1 MINTI
6 REGIF
11 AWTQKHQ
18 ATRTV
23 VMPTWDKV
31 RSVAVLYPTDDIQH
45 LIKKMEVSQKDV
57 VLFTMP
63 NKKEICKL
71 TQRPKS
77 EVKELISARHFD
89 VLIDLTQAPSRTMQ
103 YMAMYVHADFKVGRH
118 TREGIYDMTIDTP
131 AQETPDYLF
140 EQIIKYINM
149 FSQKN

>member
-1 MINTI
+1 MIEQIKEKIFIWFLKRQAKRTI
-6 REGIF
+6 
-11 AWTQKHQ
+11 A
-18 ATRTV
+18 
-23 VMPTWDKV
+23 MPNWDKV

-45 LIKKMEVSQKDV
+45 LIKKIEVSQKDV

-63 NKKEICKL
+63 NKKEICRL

>member
-1 MINTI
+1 
-6 REGIF
+6 
-11 AWTQKHQ
+11 
-18 ATRTV
+18 
-23 VMPTWDKV
+23 MPTWDEV

-45 LIKKMEVSQKDV
+45 LIQKIEQSQKDV

-63 NKKEICKL
+63 DKKKICRL

-77 EVKELISARHFD
+77 DVKEQISARQFD
-89 VLIDLTQAPSRTMQ
+89 ILIDLTQEPSRTMQ
-103 YMAMYVHADFKVGRH
+103 YMAMYICADFKVGRY

>member
-1 MINTI
+1 MIDTI

-11 AWTQKHQ
+11 AWTLKHQ

-23 VMPTWDKV
+23 VMPTWDEV

-45 LIKKMEVSQKDV
+45 LIQKIEQSQKDV
-57 VLFTMP
+57 VVFTMP
-63 NKKEICKL
+63 DKKKICRL

-77 EVKELISARHFD
+77 DVKEQISARQFD
-89 VLIDLTQAPSRTMQ
+89 ILIDLTQAPSRTMQ
-103 YMAMYVHADFKVGRH
+103 YMAMYIRADFKVGRH
-118 TREGIYDMTIDTP
+118 TREGIYDMTIDTL

>member
-1 MINTI
+1 MIDTI

-11 AWTQKHQ
+11 AWTLKHQ

-23 VMPTWDKV
+23 VMPTWDEV

-45 LIKKMEVSQKDV
+45 LIQKIEQSQKDV

-63 NKKEICKL
+63 DKKKICRL
-71 TQRPKS
+71 TQHPKS
-77 EVKELISARHFD
+77 DVKEQISARQFD
-89 VLIDLTQAPSRTMQ
+89 ILIDLTQEPSRTMQ
-103 YMAMYVHADFKVGRH
+103 YMAMYLCADFKVGRH